1 MFFFKHNTA
10 YDMRIGDWSSDVCSS
25 DLAALA
31 EDLARIEQLWIWLL
45 ERSGGPFLF
54 GAFTAAD
61 AMYAPVASR
70 IQTYELPCSDTV
82 AGYVATI
89 QALPAFQEWLAKAV
103 LERWVVEDDEIDMI
117 QMRAESAAEERK
129 SK

>member
-1 MFFFKHNTA
+1 
-10 YDMRIGDWSSDVCSS
+10 MRISDWSSDVCSS
-25 DLAALA
+25 DLG
-31 EDLARIEQLWIWLL
+31 LL

-117 QMRAESAAEERK
+117 QMRAKSAAEEQCVAGVLQHARMQADVFVLFGPLCLIFR
-129 SK
+129 